1 MRHKRSAIRQ
11 PRTTFTGKLYIR
23 YGIPPLSAI
32 VSPMPNLPIHDVLPD
47 IKDTLT
53 THNRLVLQAPPGAG
67 KTTAVPIALLD
78 QSWLGNKQII
88 MLEPRRL
95 AARNAAARMAFLLG
109 EKVGKTVGYQIRQ
122 DNCFGDKTK
131 ILVVTEGILTRKLQA
146 DPELKKTA
154 LVIFDEFHERS
165 LHADLSLAL
174 CLQSQQILREDLKI
188 LVMSATLNTDAV
200 ATLLDNAPIIQSE
213 GRSFPVE
220 NKYLGN
226 IIRQHNTNPQQQLM
240 INLTNTVKKI
250 IHEHEG
256 NCLVFLPGVKEINQL
271 SRQIKQILDKESI
284 SNLLIAPLHGSLNKQ
299 QQDLAIAA
307 PPASSSHKAMRKIV
321 LATNIAE
328 TSITI
333 EGISCVIDSGLE
345 RILDYSPASG
355 MNRLNTRSI
364 SQDSAVQ
371 RSGRAG
377 RLSAGVCYRMW
388 TAEQQPHLAKHVSAE
403 ILHSDLSSL
412 VLELANWGVTQM
424 DDMQWMD
431 LPPAG
436 ATEQAKTLLQQLGA
450 IDELE
455 NINAHGRNMLKL
467 GTHPRLAHMMLAALQ
482 LDQAYHACLIASLL
496 TEKDIFQAA
505 RSDKNAEKSADIHD
519 RINIL
524 AHGRFNHQGIDSQ
537 QCKRIIQTADDFFR
551 RLKQCRESISHK
563 GALNKDR
570 PDANYSGVLL
580 AYAYPD
586 RIAKRRNANEARYL
600 LSNGKGAVIPPF
612 LQHHLHE
619 YLVVANLDANFSAN
633 RGEACIYLAAD
644 ISADQLQEYFSEN
657 IQYEERVQWNENTQ
671 RVEVKQTN
679 RMGKIMLEES
689 IQNDVKNTKTQE
701 AIQQCL
707 MQAVRDTKLECLNW
721 SAKALSLKQRVQFIN
736 HHLDNSAAL
745 KKQFGDAPLPD
756 FSEQRL
762 SDTIDAW
769 LQPHLSH
776 ENSLK
781 QCLKLDLYSL
791 LLNQLSWEQQ
801 QLIKQLAPER
811 ISVPSGSA
819 VNIDY
824 SDQEQPV
831 LAVRLQEVFG
841 LYDTPTLFNGQCK
854 LMMHLLSPARKPM
867 QVTQDL
873 NSFWKTTY
881 HDVKKELRGKYKRH
895 YWPDDPFT
903 AQATSKTKKQMNR
916 E

>member
-1 MRHKRSAIRQ
+1 MS
-11 PRTTFTGKLYIR
+11 T
-23 YGIPPLSAI
+23 
-32 VSPMPNLPIHDVLPD
+32 LPINDVLPD
-47 IKDTLT
+47 IKNKLA

-67 KTTAVPIALLD
+67 KTTAVPIALLK
-78 QSWLGNKQII
+78 QSWLADKQII

-95 AARNAAARMAFLLG
+95 AARNAAARMAFLLN
-109 EKVGKTVGYQIRQ
+109 EKVGETVGYQIRQ
-122 DNCFGDKTK
+122 DNCFSSKTK

-220 NKYLGN
+220 NKYLDKVIHQN
-226 IIRQHNTNPQQQLM
+226 NTNPQQQLM
-240 INLTNTVKKI
+240 INLTNTISKF

-271 SRQIKQILDKESI
+271 SRQIKLIIENKSI
-284 SNLLIAPLHGSLNKQ
+284 TNILIAPLHGSLNKQ
-299 QQDLAIAA
+299 QQDLAIAS
-307 PPASSSHKAMRKIV
+307 PKDNTLRKIV

-333 EGISCVIDSGLE
+333 EGINCVIDSGLE
-345 RILDYSPASG
+345 RMLDYSPASG

-388 TAEQQPHLAKHVSAE
+388 TAEQQPRLLKHTSAE
-403 ILHSDLSSL
+403 VLHSDLSSL
-412 VLELANWGVTQM
+412 MLELANWGVT
-424 DDMQWMD
+424 DVNELQWMD
-431 LPPAG
+431 LPPNSAI
-436 ATEQAKTLLQQLGA
+436 EQAKTLLQQLSA
-450 IDELE
+450 IDDKGK
-455 NINAHGRNMLKL
+455 INAHGRDMLKL
-467 GTHPRLAHMMLAALQ
+467 GTHPRLAHMMLAAVKLN
-482 LDQAYHACLIASLL
+482 QAYHACLIASLL
-496 TEKDIFQAA
+496 SEKDIFKANTHNNTEQ
-505 RSDKNAEKSADIHD
+505 SVDIHD
-519 RINIL
+519 RLNIL
-524 AHGRFNHQGIDSQ
+524 VHRSSKHHGQHGIDNQ
-537 QCKRIIQTADDFFR
+537 QCKRIIQTADDFFKR
-551 RLKQCRESISHK
+551 VKHCSQTT
-563 GALNKDR
+563 LNKET
-570 PDANYSGVLL
+570 PDNKYSGVLL

-586 RIAKRRNANEARYL
+586 RIAKRRNDNAARYL
-600 LSNGKGAVIPPF
+600 LSNGKGAVIPPY
-612 LQHHLHE
+612 LQHHQYE
-619 YLVVANLDANFSAN
+619 YLVVANLDAKQ
-633 RGEACIYLAAD
+633 GEATIYLAAD
-644 ISADQLQEYFSEN
+644 ISADQLQEYFIEN
-657 IQYEERVQWNENTQ
+657 IQHEEQVEWNESAQ
-671 RVEVKQTN
+671 RVEAKQIS
-679 RMGKIMLEES
+679 RIGKIILQES
-689 IQNDVKNTKTQE
+689 ILHEIKNTGTKIKL

-707 MQAVRDTKLECLNW
+707 IQAIKNTRLECLNW
-721 SAKALSLKQRVQFIN
+721 SAKANSLKQRVQFIN
-736 HHLDNSAAL
+736 QHINNNPAV
-745 KKQFGDAPLPD
+745 KKQFADQLLPD
-756 FSEQRL
+756 FSKQAL
-762 SDTIDAW
+762 SDTLDEW
-769 LQPHLSH
+769 LQPYLNN

-781 QCLKLDLYSL
+781 QCFKLDLYNL

-801 QLIKQLAPER
+801 QLIKELAPER
-811 ISVPSGSA
+811 INVPSGSA

-824 SDQEQPV
+824 SDPVQPV

-841 LYDTPTLFNGQCK
+841 LYDTPTLLNGQCK

-873 NSFWKTTY
+873 NSFWQTTY

>member
-1 MRHKRSAIRQ
+1 MS
-11 PRTTFTGKLYIR
+11 Y
-23 YGIPPLSAI
+23 
-32 VSPMPNLPIHDVLPD
+32 NLPMLALPIDDVLPE
-47 IKDTLT
+47 IKDKLT

-67 KTTAVPIALLD
+67 KTTTVPIALLGEI
-78 QSWLGNKQII
+78 WLGDRQII

-109 EKVGKTVGYQIRQ
+109 EKVGETVGYQIRQ
-122 DNCFGDKTK
+122 DSYFSNQTK
-131 ILVVTEGILTRKLQA
+131 ILVVTEGILTRKIQA

-174 CLQSQQILREDLKI
+174 CLQSQHVLREDLKI

-200 ATLLDNAPIIQSE
+200 ATLLYNAPIIQSE

-220 NKYLGN
+220 NRYLDQV
-226 IIRQHNTNPQQQLM
+226 IRQNNTRPMQQLM
-240 INLTNTVKKI
+240 INLTHTVKRFM
-250 IHEHEG
+250 HEHEG

-271 SRQIKQILDKESI
+271 SRQIKQIIDKESI
-284 SNLLIAPLHGSLNKQ
+284 NNLLIAPLHGSLNKQ
-299 QQDLAIAA
+299 QQDLAIAS
-307 PPASSSHKAMRKIV
+307 PTDKTMRKIV

-345 RILDYSPASG
+345 RVLDYSPASG

-377 RLSAGVCYRMW
+377 RLSVGVCYRMW
-388 TAEQQPHLAKHVSAE
+388 TATQQPRLLKHAPAE
-403 ILHSDLSSL
+403 ILHSDLTSL
-412 VLELANWGVTQM
+412 VLELANWGVSQV
-424 DDMQWMD
+424 DELQWMD
-431 LPPAG
+431 LPPTSAID
-436 ATEQAKTLLQQLGA
+436 QAKTLLQQLNA
-450 IDELE
+450 IDEQG
-455 NINAHGRNMLKL
+455 NITAHGRDMLNL
-467 GTHPRLAHMMLAALQ
+467 GTHPRLAHMMLSAVN

-496 TEKDIFQAA
+496 TEKDIFQAKA
-505 RSDKNAEKSADIHD
+505 NKSADIHD

-524 AHGRFNHQGIDSQ
+524 VHARSNHHGIDHQ
-537 QCKRIIQTADDFFR
+537 QCKRIIQTADDFFKR
-551 RLKQCRESISHK
+551 VKRCSKATR
-563 GALNKDR
+563 NKER
-570 PDANYSGVLL
+570 PDNHYSGVLL

-600 LSNGKGAVIPPF
+600 LSNGKGAVIPTF

-619 YLVVANLDANFSAN
+619 YLVVANLDAKQ
-633 RGEACIYLAAD
+633 GEASIYLAAD
-644 ISADQLQEYFSEN
+644 ISAEQLQEYFIDN
-657 IQYEERVQWNENTQ
+657 IQQEERVEWNDGAQ
-671 RVEVKQTN
+671 RVEVKQTSSI
-679 RMGKIMLEES
+679 GKIVLQES
-689 IQNDVKNTKTQE
+689 IINNSENREAVQDCLIRAIKN
-701 AIQQCL
+701 L
-707 MQAVRDTKLECLNW
+707 GLECLNW
-721 SAKALSLKQRVQFIN
+721 SAQANALKQRIQFIN
-736 HHLDNSAAL
+736 HHLNSNAAL
-745 KKQFGDAPLPD
+745 KKQLGDAPLPD
-756 FSEQRL
+756 FSEENL
-762 SDTIDAW
+762 SNTLETW
-769 LQPHLSH
+769 LQPHLSK

-781 QCLKLDLYSL
+781 QCLKLNMHSL
-791 LLNQLSWEQQ
+791 LLNRLSWQQQ
-801 QLIKQLAPER
+801 QLIKHTAPER
-811 ISVPSGSA
+811 IRVPSGSS
-819 VNIDY
+819 VHIDY
-824 SDQEQPV
+824 SDPTQPV

-841 LYDTPTLFNGQCK
+841 LYDTPTLLNGQCK

-873 NSFWKTTY
+873 NSFWQTTY

>member
-1 MRHKRSAIRQ
+1 
-11 PRTTFTGKLYIR
+11 
-23 YGIPPLSAI
+23 
-32 VSPMPNLPIHDVLPD
+32 MPTLPINDALPD
-47 IKDTLT
+47 IKDKLT

-78 QSWLGNKQII
+78 QNWLGDRQII

-95 AARNAAARMAFLLG
+95 AARNAAARMAFLLN
-109 EKVGKTVGYQIRQ
+109 EKVGETVGYQIRQ
-122 DNCFGDKTK
+122 DNCFSDKTK

-220 NKYLGN
+220 NKYLEKVFSQN
-226 IIRQHNTNPQQQLM
+226 NTNPQQQLM
-240 INLTNTVKKI
+240 INLTNTVKKF
-250 IHEHEG
+250 IHQHEG

-271 SRQIKQILDKESI
+271 SRQIKQILENESI
-284 SNLLIAPLHGSLNKQ
+284 KNILIAPLHGSLNKQ

-307 PPASSSHKAMRKIV
+307 PSDKAMRKIV

-345 RILDYSPASG
+345 RMLDYSPASG
-355 MNRLNTRSI
+355 MNRLNTQPI

-377 RLSAGVCYRMW
+377 RLSAGVCYRLW
-388 TAEQQPHLAKHVSAE
+388 TAEQQPRLLKHASAE

-412 VLELANWGVTQM
+412 VLELANWGVTQI
-424 DDMQWMD
+424 DEMQWMD
-431 LPPAG
+431 QPPSS
-436 ATEQAKTLLQQLGA
+436 ATEQAKTLLQQLSA
-450 IDELE
+450 IDDRGK
-455 NINAHGRNMLKL
+455 INAHGRDMLKL
-467 GTHPRLAHMMLAALQ
+467 GTHPRLAHMMLAALK

-496 TEKDIFQAA
+496 TEKDIFQA
-505 RSDKNAEKSADIHD
+505 NADKSADIHD
-519 RINIL
+519 RLNVL
-524 AHGRFNHQGIDSQ
+524 VHARSNHHGIDSQ
-537 QCKRIIQTADDFFR
+537 QCKRIIQTADDFFKR
-551 RLKQCRESISHK
+551 VKHCSKAMI
-563 GALNKDR
+563 NKET
-570 PDANYSGVLL
+570 PDNSLSGVLL

-586 RIAKRRNANEARYL
+586 RIAKRRNGNEARYL
-600 LSNGKGAVIPPF
+600 LSNGKGAVIPPY
-612 LQHHLHE
+612 LQHHQHE
-619 YLVVANLDANFSAN
+619 YLVVANLDAKQ
-633 RGEACIYLAAD
+633 GEACIYLAAD
-644 ISADQLQEYFSEN
+644 ISAEQLQEYFMDN
-657 IQYEERVQWNENTQ
+657 IQHQERVEWNDAAQ
-671 RVEVKQTN
+671 RVEAKQTS
-679 RMGKIMLEES
+679 RMGKIILQES
-689 IQNDVKNTKTQE
+689 TLFDVKNTKTQE

-707 MQAVRDTKLECLNW
+707 MLAVKNTKLECLNW
-721 SAKALSLKQRVQFIN
+721 SAKANSLKQRVQFIN
-736 HHLDNSAAL
+736 YHINNNPAL
-745 KKQFGDAPLPD
+745 KKQFADQPLPD
-756 FSEQRL
+756 FSEQTL
-762 SDTIDAW
+762 SDTLEEW
-769 LQPHLSH
+769 LQPHLSN

-781 QCLKLDLYSL
+781 QCFKLDCHSL

-801 QLIKQLAPER
+801 QLVKQLAPER
-811 ISVPSGSA
+811 ISVPSGSSI
-819 VNIDY
+819 NIDY
-824 SDQEQPV
+824 SDPVQPV

-841 LYDTPTLFNGQCK
+841 LYDTPTLLNGQCK
-854 LMMHLLSPARKPM
+854 LMMHLLSPGRSPM

-873 NSFWKTTY
+873 NSFWQTTY

>member
-1 MRHKRSAIRQ
+1 ML
-11 PRTTFTGKLYIR
+11 T
-23 YGIPPLSAI
+23 
-32 VSPMPNLPIHDVLPD
+32 LPINDVLPD
-47 IKDTLT
+47 IKNKLT

-78 QSWLGNKQII
+78 QSWLGDMQII

-95 AARNAAARMAFLLG
+95 AARNAAARMAFLLN
-109 EKVGKTVGYQIRQ
+109 EKVGETVGYQIRQ
-122 DNCFGDKTK
+122 DHNFSDKTK

-200 ATLLDNAPIIQSE
+200 ATLLENAPIIQSE

-220 NKYLGN
+220 NKYLDKV
-226 IIRQHNTNPQQQLM
+226 ISQHNTNPQQQLM
-240 INLTNTVKKI
+240 INLTNTISKF

-271 SRQIKQILDKESI
+271 SRHIKQVLDNESI
-284 SNLLIAPLHGSLNKQ
+284 KNILIAPLHGSLNKQ
-299 QQDLAIAA
+299 QQDLAIAS
-307 PPASSSHKAMRKIV
+307 PKDKAIRKIV
-321 LATNIAE
+321 LSTNIAE

-333 EGISCVIDSGLE
+333 EGISCVIDAGLE
-345 RILDYSPASG
+345 RMLDYNPASG
-355 MNRLNTRSI
+355 MNRLNTKSI

-388 TAEQQPHLAKHVSAE
+388 TAEQQPRLLKHASAE

-412 VLELANWGVTQM
+412 VLELANWGVTQV
-424 DDMQWMD
+424 DELQWID
-431 LPPAG
+431 LPPTSAI
-436 ATEQAKTLLQQLGA
+436 EQAKILLQQLSA
-450 IDELE
+450 IDEQGK
-455 NINAHGRNMLKL
+455 ITAHGRDMLRL
-467 GTHPRLAHMMLAALQ
+467 GTHPRLAHMMLAAVKLN
-482 LDQAYHACLIASLL
+482 QAYHACLIASLL
-496 TEKDIFQAA
+496 TEKDIFQA
-505 RSDKNAEKSADIHD
+505 NADKSADIHD
-519 RINIL
+519 RLNVL
-524 AHGRFNHQGIDSQ
+524 VHARSNQHSSNHHGQHGIDKQ
-537 QCKRIIQTADDFFR
+537 QCKRIIQTADDFFKR
-551 RLKQCRESISHK
+551 VKHCSK
-563 GALNKDR
+563 TKLNKETPGNNER
-570 PDANYSGVLL
+570 CSNAIINKETPDNKYSGVLL

-586 RIAKRRNANEARYL
+586 RIAKRRNGNEARYL
-600 LSNGKGAVIPPF
+600 LSNGKGAVIPPYF
-612 LQHHLHE
+612 QHHQHE
-619 YLVVANLDANFSAN
+619 YLVVANLDAKQ
-633 RGEACIYLAAD
+633 GEACIYLAAD
-644 ISADQLQEYFSEN
+644 ISAEQLQEYFIDN
-657 IQYEERVQWNENTQ
+657 IQHEERVEWNESAQ
-671 RVEVKQTN
+671 RVEAKQTN
-679 RMGKIMLEES
+679 HIGKIILQKS
-689 IQNDVKNTKTQE
+689 ILHDVKNTETQD

-707 MQAVRDTKLECLNW
+707 MQAIRNTKLECLNW
-721 SAKALSLKQRVQFIN
+721 NAKADSLKQRVQFIN
-736 HHLDNSAAL
+736 HHLNNNPAV
-745 KKQFGDAPLPD
+745 KKQFADQPLPD
-756 FSEQRL
+756 FSEQTL
-762 SDTIDAW
+762 SDTLDEW
-769 LQPHLSH
+769 LQPYLNN

-781 QCLKLDLYSL
+781 QCFKLDLYSL

-801 QLIKQLAPER
+801 QLIKQLAPIR

-824 SDQEQPV
+824 SDPVQPV

-841 LYDTPTLFNGQCK
+841 LYDTPTVLNGQCK
-854 LMMHLLSPARKPM
+854 LMMHLLSPARHPM

-873 NSFWKTTY
+873 NSFWKNTY
-881 HDVKKELRGKYKRH
+881 HDVKKDLRGKYKRH

>member
-1 MRHKRSAIRQ
+1 M
-11 PRTTFTGKLYIR
+11 PTRTK
-23 YGIPPLSAI
+23 PS
-32 VSPMPNLPIHDVLPD
+32 LPIHDVLPD
-47 IKDTLT
+47 IKDKLT
-53 THNRLVLQAPPGAG
+53 TCNRLVLQAPPGAG

-78 QSWLGNKQII
+78 QSWLGDKQII

-109 EKVGKTVGYQIRQ
+109 EKVGETVGYQIRQ
-122 DNCFGDKTK
+122 DHCFGKHTK

-188 LVMSATLNTDAV
+188 LVMSATLNTHAV
-200 ATLLDNAPIIQSE
+200 ATLLDNAPIIQSQ

-220 NKYLGN
+220 NRYLAKVM
-226 IIRQHNTNPQQQLM
+226 RQHHVKPQQQLM
-240 INLTNTVKKI
+240 IHLSNTVHTF
-250 IHEHEG
+250 IHEHQG

-271 SRQIKQILDKESI
+271 SRQIKSALDKASMNNI
-284 SNLLIAPLHGSLNKQ
+284 LITPLHGSLNKQ
-299 QQDLAIAA
+299 QQDLAIIS
-307 PPASSSHKAMRKIV
+307 PSDGRRKIV

-328 TSITI
+328 TSLTI

-345 RILDYSPASG
+345 RMLDYSPASG
-355 MNRLNTRSI
+355 MNRLNTQSI

-388 TAEQQPHLAKHVSAE
+388 TAEQQSHLAKHTSAE
-403 ILHSDLSSL
+403 ILHSDLSPL
-412 VLELANWGVTQM
+412 VLELANWGVT
-424 DDMQWMD
+424 DVHELQWMD
-431 LPPAG
+431 LPPTA

-450 IDELE
+450 IDAQG
-455 NINAHGRNMLKL
+455 NMTRHGGDMLKL
-467 GTHPRLAHMMLAALQ
+467 GTHPRLAHMMLSALQ
-482 LDQAYHACLIASLL
+482 LDQAYHACVIASLL
-496 TEKDIFQAA
+496 TEKDIFKAGV
-505 RSDKNAEKSADIHD
+505 DKSVDIHD
-519 RINIL
+519 RIHIL
-524 AHGRFNHQGIDSQ
+524 IQGRSNQSDVGNQKGIDNQ
-537 QCKRIIQTADDFFR
+537 QCKRILQTADDFFR
-551 RLKQCRESISHK
+551 RVKQCTTSP
-563 GALNKDR
+563 LNKDR

-586 RIAKRRNANEARYL
+586 RIAKQRNANQARYL

-612 LQHHLHE
+612 LQQHLHE
-619 YLVVANLDANFSAN
+619 YLVVANLDAKQ
-633 RGEACIYLAAD
+633 GEACIYLAAD
-644 ISADQLQEYFSEN
+644 ISAEQLQEYFSEH
-657 IQYEERVQWNENTQ
+657 IQREEHVEWNESAQ
-671 RVEVKQTN
+671 RAEVKQTS
-679 RMGKIMLEES
+679 RMDKIILQES
-689 IQNDVKNTKTQE
+689 IQHDVKNTATQ
-701 AIQQCL
+701 AAVQQCL
-707 MQAVRDTKLECLNW
+707 MLAIKSQGLDCLNW
-721 SAKALSLKQRVQFIN
+721 SAKAVSLKQRVLFMN
-736 HHLDNSAAL
+736 HHFQNNAAL
-745 KKQFGDAPLPD
+745 KKQFSEPLPD
-756 FSEQRL
+756 FSEQAL
-762 SDTIDAW
+762 SDTLDEW

-781 QCLKLDLYSL
+781 QCFKLDMYNL

-801 QLIKQLAPER
+801 QQIKQLAPER
-811 ISVPSGSA
+811 IDVPSGSS
-819 VNIDY
+819 VHIDY
-824 SDQEQPV
+824 SDIVQPI

-867 QVTQDL
+867 QITQDL

>member
-1 MRHKRSAIRQ
+1 MQ
-11 PRTTFTGKLYIR
+11 T
-23 YGIPPLSAI
+23 
-32 VSPMPNLPIHDVLPD
+32 LPINDALPD
-47 IKDTLT
+47 IKDKLT

-78 QSWLGNKQII
+78 QNWLGDMQII

-95 AARNAAARMAFLLG
+95 AARNAAARMAFLLN
-109 EKVGKTVGYQIRQ
+109 EKVGETVGYQIRQ
-122 DNCFGDKTK
+122 DNCFSDKTK

-146 DPELKKTA
+146 DPELTKNA

-220 NKYLGN
+220 NKYLDKVISQN
-226 IIRQHNTNPQQQLM
+226 NTNPQQQLM
-240 INLTNTVKKI
+240 ISLTNTVKKF

-271 SRQIKQILDKESI
+271 SKQIKLILETEPIKNI
-284 SNLLIAPLHGSLNKQ
+284 LIAPLHGSLNKQ
-299 QQDLAIAA
+299 QQDLAIAS
-307 PPASSSHKAMRKIV
+307 PSNNAMRKIV

-345 RILDYSPASG
+345 RMLDYSPASG
-355 MNRLNTRSI
+355 MNRLNTRAI
-364 SQDSAVQ
+364 SQDSAEQ

-388 TAEQQPHLAKHVSAE
+388 TAEQQPRLFKHASAE
-403 ILHSDLSSL
+403 ILNSDLSSL
-412 VLELANWGVTQM
+412 VLELANWGVTQV
-424 DDMQWMD
+424 DEMQWMD
-431 LPPAG
+431 LPPIS
-436 ATEQAKTLLQQLGA
+436 ATEQAKTLLQQLNA
-450 IDELE
+450 IDDSGK
-455 NINAHGRNMLKL
+455 INAHGRDMLRL
-467 GTHPRLAHMMLAALQ
+467 GTHPRLAHMMLAALK

-496 TEKDIFQAA
+496 TEKDIFQA
-505 RSDKNAEKSADIHD
+505 NAQNRIQQSADIHD
-519 RINIL
+519 RLNVLMHGKSNHHGIN
-524 AHGRFNHQGIDSQ
+524 SQ
-537 QCKRIIQTADDFFR
+537 QCKRIIKTADDFFKR
-551 RLKQCRESISHK
+551 VKQCSQTTK
-563 GALNKDR
+563 NKAALNKNELKKET
-570 PDANYSGVLL
+570 PDNNVSGVLL

-586 RIAKRRNANEARYL
+586 RIAKRRNGNEARYL
-600 LSNGKGAVIPPF
+600 LSNGKGAFIPPYF
-612 LQHHLHE
+612 QHHRHE
-619 YLVVANLDANFSAN
+619 YIVVANLGAKQ
-633 RGEACIYLAAD
+633 GEACIYLAAD
-644 ISADQLQEYFSEN
+644 ISAEQLQEYFIDN
-657 IQYEERVQWNENTQ
+657 IQHEERVEWNESTQ
-671 RVEVKQTN
+671 RVEAKQT
-679 RMGKIMLEES
+679 RRIGKIILQES
-689 IQNDVKNTKTQE
+689 ILHDVKNTETQD

-707 MQAVRDTKLECLNW
+707 MQAVRNTGLECLNW
-721 SAKALSLKQRVQFIN
+721 STRANSLKQRVQFIN
-736 HHLDNSAAL
+736 HHLNNNPSL
-745 KKQFGDAPLPD
+745 KKQFSDQPFPD
-756 FSEQRL
+756 FSEQML
-762 SDTIDAW
+762 NDTLDEW
-769 LQPHLSH
+769 LQPHLSN

-781 QCLKLDLYSL
+781 QCFKLDCHSL

-801 QLIKQLAPER
+801 QRIKQLAPIR

-824 SDQEQPV
+824 SDPAQPV

-841 LYDTPTLFNGQCK
+841 LYDTPTLLNGQCK
-854 LMMHLLSPARKPM
+854 LMMHLLSPARHPM

-881 HDVKKELRGKYKRH
+881 HDVKKDLRGKYKRH

-903 AQATSKTKKQMNR
+903 AQATSKTKKHMNR
-916 E
+916 DT

>member
-1 MRHKRSAIRQ
+1 MQ
-11 PRTTFTGKLYIR
+11 T
-23 YGIPPLSAI
+23 
-32 VSPMPNLPIHDVLPD
+32 LPINDALPD
-47 IKDTLT
+47 IKEKLT

-78 QSWLGNKQII
+78 QNWLGDMQII

-95 AARNAAARMAFLLG
+95 AARNAAARMAFLLN
-109 EKVGKTVGYQIRQ
+109 EKVGETVGYQIRQ
-122 DNCFGDKTK
+122 DNCFSDKTK

-220 NKYLGN
+220 NKYLDKVISQN
-226 IIRQHNTNPQQQLM
+226 NTNPQQQLM
-240 INLTNTVKKI
+240 NNLTYTVKKF

-271 SRQIKQILDKESI
+271 SKQIKLILETESI
-284 SNLLIAPLHGSLNKQ
+284 KNILIAPLHGSLNKQ
-299 QQDLAIAA
+299 QQDLAITS
-307 PPASSSHKAMRKIV
+307 PSNNAMRKIV

-364 SQDSAVQ
+364 SQDSAMQ

-388 TAEQQPHLAKHVSAE
+388 TAEQQPRLFKHASAE
-403 ILHSDLSSL
+403 ILNSDLSSL
-412 VLELANWGVTQM
+412 VLELANWGVTQI
-424 DDMQWMD
+424 DEMQWMD
-431 LPPAG
+431 LPPIS
-436 ATEQAKTLLQQLGA
+436 ATEQAKTLLQQLNA
-450 IDELE
+450 IDDSGK
-455 NINAHGRNMLKL
+455 INAHGRDMLRL
-467 GTHPRLAHMMLAALQ
+467 GTHPRLAHMMLAALK

-496 TEKDIFQAA
+496 TEKDIFQA
-505 RSDKNAEKSADIHD
+505 NADKSADIHD
-519 RINIL
+519 RLNVL
-524 AHGRFNHQGIDSQ
+524 VHGRSNQHGQHGIDNQ
-537 QCKRIIQTADDFFR
+537 QCKRIKQTADDFFKR
-551 RLKQCRESISHK
+551 VKHCSQSMLKK
-563 GALNKDR
+563 ATLNKETLD
-570 PDANYSGVLL
+570 NNVSGVLL

-586 RIAKRRNANEARYL
+586 RIAKRRNGNEARYL
-600 LSNGKGAVIPPF
+600 LSNGKGAFIPPYF
-612 LQHHLHE
+612 QHHLHE
-619 YLVVANLDANFSAN
+619 YLVVANLDAKQ
-633 RGEACIYLAAD
+633 GEACIYLAAD
-644 ISADQLQEYFSEN
+644 ISAEQLQEYFIDN
-657 IQYEERVQWNENTQ
+657 IQHEERVEWNESTQ
-671 RVEVKQTN
+671 RVEAKQT
-679 RMGKIMLEES
+679 RRIGKIIIQES
-689 IQNDVKNTKTQE
+689 ILHDVKNTETQD

-707 MQAVRDTKLECLNW
+707 MQAVRNTGLECLNW
-721 SAKALSLKQRVQFIN
+721 SAQANSLKQRVQFIN
-736 HHLDNSAAL
+736 HHLNNNPSL
-745 KKQFGDAPLPD
+745 KKQFSDQPLPD
-756 FSEQRL
+756 FSEQML
-762 SDTIDAW
+762 SDTLDEW
-769 LQPHLSH
+769 LQPHLSN

-781 QCLKLDLYSL
+781 QCFKLDCHSL
-791 LLNQLSWEQQ
+791 ILNQLSWEQQ
-801 QLIKQLAPER
+801 QLIKQLAPIR

-824 SDQEQPV
+824 SDPVQPV

-841 LYDTPTLFNGQCK
+841 LYDTPTVLNGQCK
-854 LMMHLLSPARKPM
+854 LMMHLLSPARHPM

-881 HDVKKELRGKYKRH
+881 HDVKKDLRGKYKRH

-903 AQATSKTKKQMNR
+903 AQATSKTKKHMNR
-916 E
+916 DT